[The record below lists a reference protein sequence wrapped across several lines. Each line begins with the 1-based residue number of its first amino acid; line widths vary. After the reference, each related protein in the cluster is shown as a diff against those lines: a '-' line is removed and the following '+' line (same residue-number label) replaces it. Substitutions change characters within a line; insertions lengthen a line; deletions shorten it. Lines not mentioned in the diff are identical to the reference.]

1 MQKYPWLKNYPEGVP
16 HEVDPDQFSSVMD
29 LLEESVKKFGDKE
42 AYVCMGKSITFNELD
57 KLSRNFAAYLQ
68 HELKLQK
75 GDRVAIQM
83 PNMLQYPVALF
94 GILRAGMIVVNT
106 NPLYTASEMKHQF
119 KDADIAAVVIVA
131 NFAHNLEKIQG
142 EIPAKHIIITE
153 IGDMLGGLKGGIV
166 NFVVKHIKKM
176 VPAYSLPQAI
186 KFNAVLKAGANLKYD
201 RPEVKSSDIAFL
213 QYTGGTTG
221 VSKGAALTQRNIVAN
236 MQQISAWFG
245 KDLHEGKEIVITA
258 LPLYHIFALTVNCL
272 AMLKLGAKNILVTNP
287 RDMKAF
293 IKDLN
298 SYPFTI
304 LTGVNTLFNGLLNQP
319 DFAKINFSSF
329 KIAVGGGMAV
339 QDAVAKKWKQVT
351 GVSLAE
357 GYGLTE
363 TSPVASCNPINGT
376 ERIGTI
382 GIPLPNTEMKIM
394 DDAGNEVALG
404 EPGEIC
410 IKGPQVMSGYWR
422 RQDETDKV
430 MNGEWF
436 KSGDIGIV
444 DADGFFKIVDRK
456 KEMILV
462 SGFNVYPNEVENCLA
477 ENPKVLESG
486 VIGMPDERSTE
497 RVVAYVVAKD
507 KSVTAEELIAH
518 CKENLTN
525 YKVPKE
531 VHFIDELPKSNVGK
545 ILRRKIKELHEAK

>member
-57 KLSRNFAAYLQ
+57 KLSRNFAAYLK

-319 DFAKINFSSF
+319 
-329 KIAVGGGMAV
+329 
-339 QDAVAKKWKQVT
+339 
-351 GVSLAE
+351 
-357 GYGLTE
+357 
-363 TSPVASCNPINGT
+363 
-376 ERIGTI
+376 
-382 GIPLPNTEMKIM
+382 
-394 DDAGNEVALG
+394 
-404 EPGEIC
+404 
-410 IKGPQVMSGYWR
+410 
-422 RQDETDKV
+422 
-430 MNGEWF
+430 
-436 KSGDIGIV
+436 
-444 DADGFFKIVDRK
+444 
-456 KEMILV
+456 IL
-462 SGFNVYPNEVENCLA
+462 L
-477 ENPKVLESG
+477 
-486 VIGMPDERSTE
+486 RSTLAIS
-497 RVVAYVVAKD
+497 R
-507 KSVTAEELIAH
+507 
-518 CKENLTN
+518 
-525 YKVPKE
+525 
-531 VHFIDELPKSNVGK
+531 
-545 ILRRKIKELHEAK
+545 